1 MPPQQTATKPAEK
14 KRKRNTGISIFQS
27 DAPTKTARKKAD
39 EFSIFDHGVNRDA
52 AQSNSSSWLPLSQ
65 PATFTA
71 ATAMPG
77 VPMRRTRSRGLQPD
91 GPSLPF
97 VAAQPLAPHAGLGAA
112 GIAGAST
119 GISAASAMMA
129 AAAAAQA
136 EQAAQ
141 AARMLPPPLPLQP
154 TLSEWGT
161 LGLDLGAGP
170 EGGGLSGVEM
180 RRTRS
185 RGLPSTA
192 DPSIS
197 ALPGGGMG
205 LPPPP
210 RSQLHAGSMG
220 RPLLPPALPMMPS
233 LSEAAL
239 AIGLDMNEAV
249 EALQGSPGGA
259 RLLDSPGGS
268 PSPRRRGR
276 HAGVPTA
283 AHAPVA
289 VGVVGSAATVEL
301 AVSPCLLFVAG
312 AAAASHA
319 SARCS
324 STTQLAPGQP
334 DAADTI
340 AGAASGSADEP
351 LDIGHGVELHQ
362 CQPYGGSGRRRRVG
376 PLARQLVVESANRAR

>member
-289 VGVVGSAATVEL
+289 VGWSAARRPSSSL
-301 AVSPCLLFVAG
+301 
-312 AAAASHA
+312 SHPA
-319 SARCS
+319 CS
-324 STTQLAPGQP
+324 SSLAPLQPLMLPP
-334 DAADTI
+334 DAPPRPSSLQGSPMRRTRSQGLPAALPMSHSISDMVSSFINANPTEEVDDADVLDRWL
-340 AGAASGSADEP
+340 AS
-351 LDIGHGVELHQ
+351 
-362 CQPYGGSGRRRRVG
+362 
-376 PLARQLVVESANRAR
+376 